1 MIGNKKSSQNIDIN
15 SLKLSTQSINDRY
28 SKLSETTC
36 CLSCG
41 SAINYANVQSGEV
54 CMDLGSGR
62 GNDVIRM
69 AETVGENGFVYGIDL
84 SDGMVEKAR
93 KNIEKFDIKNAEII
107 QSVMEK
113 LPLQDASVNVAISNC
128 TINHSQ
134 DKPAVW
140 SEIHRVLKPGGRFV
154 VSDIYATSP
163 IPEEYRNDPEAIAEC
178 WAGAVTRAEY
188 LTMLE
193 EAGYQ
198 NIKILEESE
207 PYAKGKADVASFT
220 VYGEK

>member
-1 MIGNKKSSQNIDIN
+1 MLIENKNIQKIDIN
-15 SLKLSTQSINDRY
+15 SLKMSTQSINERY

-41 SAINYANVQSGEV
+41 GAINHADVKPGEI
-54 CMDLGSGR
+54 CIDLGSGR

-69 AETVGENGFVYGIDL
+69 AETVGKKGFVFGIDI

-93 KNIEKFDIKNAEII
+93 KNIAKFDIQNAEII

-113 LPLQDASVNVAISNC
+113 LPLEYNSVNVAISNC
-128 TINHSQ
+128 TINHSL

-140 SEIHRVLKPGGRFV
+140 SEINRVLKPGGRFV

-163 IPEEYRNDPEAIAEC
+163 IVEEYRNDPESITEC
-178 WAGAVTRAEY
+178 WAGAIA
-188 LTMLE
+188 
-193 EAGYQ
+193 
-198 NIKILEESE
+198 I
-207 PYAKGKADVASFT
+207 
-220 VYGEK
+220 